1 MTLNNLE
8 LHSLTRPTS
17 HSIRRTFIGIFTA
30 RCYASAVLAMG
41 LCLHVSVTSRCFV
54 QLAKSIRE
62 RWWEHVFFSS
72 NRPTTDVSQ
81 TYSTREQFLNQIES
95 QKWKTLNRCQKN
107 SANIVFCVVGDAAAE
122 PEIPYPL
129 MTVSF
134 TFLATSAVIILLV
147 CVICW
152 KGRHRTGQW

>member
-17 HSIRRTFIGIFTA
+17 HSIRRTFIRIFTA

-41 LCLHVSVTSRCFV
+41 LCLCLSQVGVLSSWPKVYESADEST
-54 QLAKSIRE
+54 
-62 RWWEHVFFSS
+62 FFLLK
-72 NRPTTDVSQ
+72 PAHYDVSQ
-81 TYSTREQFLNQIES
+81 TYFAREQFLNQIES
-95 QKWKTLNRCQKN
+95 QKWKTLNRWQKN